1 MTSVLEAR
9 GLVKRFRP
17 TLFGPKVAALKGVSF
32 SVEEGEC
39 FGLLGQNGAGKTTAL
54 KILTGL
60 LEADEGEATL
70 LGRASRDSAARRELG
85 FLPENPYFHEHLTP
99 NEGLALYGRLV
110 GLTREQIESRAPALL
125 ARVGLT
131 DAAAR
136 RLRGFSK
143 GMRQRFGLAAALLH
157 EPPLLLLD
165 EPLSG
170 LDPGGRLLV
179 KELILEQ
186 RRAGRTVLLCSHVL
200 ADVQELCDRVVV
212 LDHGEVVRSGTIHEL
227 LESAPR
233 SFELCAE
240 QVDAALR
247 AKIEAVATL
256 WRTSGDV
263 ITARLPGSELG
274 PALAAEVYA
283 NGARLLSLV
292 PERES
297 LEEWFVRLTGGS
309 IEGSGGERPV
319 EPRVPGRVA
328 EPEAVS

>member
-1 MTSVLEAR
+1 MASVLEAR

-17 TLFGPKVAALKGVSF
+17 TLFGSKVAALKGVSF
-32 SVEEGEC
+32 AVEHGEC
-39 FGLLGQNGAGKTTAL
+39 FGLLGQNGAGKTTAI

-60 LEADEGEATL
+60 LEPDEGEATL
-70 LGRASRDSAARRELG
+70 LGRSSRDSTARCELG
-85 FLPENPYFHEHLTP
+85 YLPENPYFHEHLTP
-99 NEGLALYGRLV
+99 IEGLDLYGRLV
-110 GLTREQIESRAPALL
+110 GLKRAQIRQRAPALL
-125 ARVGLT
+125 ERVGLT
-131 DAAAR
+131 EAAGR

-157 EPPLLLLD
+157 DPPLLLLD

-170 LDPGGRLLV
+170 LDPAGRLLV
-179 KELILEQ
+179 KEVILEQ
-186 RRAGRTVLLCSHVL
+186 RRLGRTVLLCSHVL

-212 LDHGEVVRSGTIHEL
+212 LHRGEVVRSGTIHEL

-240 QVDAALR
+240 QVDEELR
-247 AKIEAVATL
+247 SRIEAAATL

-274 PALAAEVYA
+274 PAFAAEVHA
-283 NGARLLSLV
+283 HGARLLSLV

-297 LEEWFVRLTGGS
+297 LEEWFVRLTGAGA
-309 IEGSGGERPV
+309 EGESPVAPLAPRP
-319 EPRVPGRVA
+319 PQPAA
-328 EPEAVS
+328 EPEAVA

>member
-1 MTSVLEAR
+1 MGPVLEAR

-17 TLFGPKVAALKGVSF
+17 TLFGKKVAALKGVSF
-32 SVEEGEC
+32 AVDEGEC
-39 FGLLGQNGAGKTTAL
+39 FGLLGQNGAGKTTAI

-70 LGRASRDSAARRELG
+70 LGRSSRESTARRELG
-85 FLPENPYFHEHLTP
+85 YLPENPYFHEHLTP
-99 NEGLALYGRLV
+99 IEGLDLYGRLV
-110 GLTREQIESRAPALL
+110 GLTRAEIQARAPALL
-125 ARVGLT
+125 ERVGLT

-179 KELILEQ
+179 KEVILEQ

-212 LDHGEVVRSGTIHEL
+212 LDRGEVVRSGTIHEL

-240 QVDAALR
+240 QVDEELR
-247 AKIEAVATL
+247 NRIAAVATL
-256 WRTSGDV
+256 YRMSGDV
-263 ITARLPGSELG
+263 ITARLPGAELG
-274 PALAAEVYA
+274 PGFAAEVHA
-283 NGARLLSLV
+283 HGARLLSLV

-297 LEEWFVRLTGGS
+297 LEEWFVRLTGAGS
-309 IEGSGGERPV
+309 EGSEPV
-319 EPRVPGRVA
+319 APIAPPPEVPAA
-328 EPEAVS
+328 EPEAVA